1 MLTKYILI
9 IFSIL
14 IFWIIVISLI
24 RKKYNSHF
32 MYKLTNL
39 LIYFLE
45 LFLAGTLLNLLFDA
59 NAFQTSKSGF
69 LIFKDYVYA
78 NSIYSI
84 IITMIIKFW
93 DGTTIDSINSLQ
105 KQVKDFLLLL
115 ELHDTESII
124 NNFQSFKNNYNLLC
138 EIGSLDKFT
147 LKEVNEV
154 TIVIQ
159 SFLDNEIGENDL
171 ILFLKN
177 KQILL
182 EDERNIVNFGWQSS
196 LFLRILKN

>member
-14 IFWIIVISLI
+14 IFLTIAISFI
-24 RKKYNSHF
+24 RKKYNSHS

-59 NAFQTSKSGF
+59 NTFQTSKSGF

-115 ELHDTESII
+115 ELHDTESIR
-124 NNFQSFKNNYNLLC
+124 NKFQSFKNHYRFHYK
-138 EIGSLDKFT
+138 IGSLDKFT
-147 LKEVNEV
+147 LNEVNEV

-159 SFLDNEIGENDL
+159 NFLDNEIREKDL
-171 ILFLKN
+171 ILFLK
-177 KQILL
+177 KRQILL
-182 EDERNIVNFGWQSS
+182 EDERNIINFGWQSS

>member
-14 IFWIIVISLI
+14 IFLTIAISFI
-24 RKKYNSHF
+24 RKKYNSHS

-59 NAFQTSKSGF
+59 NTFQTSKSGF

-115 ELHDTESII
+115 ELHDTESIR
-124 NNFQSFKNNYNLLC
+124 NKFQSFKNHYRFHYK
-138 EIGSLDKFT
+138 I
-147 LKEVNEV
+147 
-154 TIVIQ
+154 
-159 SFLDNEIGENDL
+159 
-171 ILFLKN
+171 
-177 KQILL
+177 
-182 EDERNIVNFGWQSS
+182 
-196 LFLRILKN
+196 

>member
-1 MLTKYILI
+1 
-9 IFSIL
+9 
-14 IFWIIVISLI
+14 
-24 RKKYNSHF
+24 

-39 LIYFLE
+39 LVYFLE

-59 NAFQTSKSGF
+59 HAFQSSKSGF

-115 ELHDTESII
+115 DLNDIELFKS
-124 NNFQSFKNNYNLLC
+124 SFNSFENKYSFLIK
-138 EIGSLDKFT
+138 IGSLEKFT
-147 LKEVNEV
+147 FNQVNEV
-154 TIVIQ
+154 TIAIQ
-159 SFLDNEIGENDL
+159 SFLSSEIEKNDL
-171 ILFLKN
+171 VIFLK
-177 KQILL
+177 KTQILL

-196 LFLRILKN
+196 LFLRVLKN

>member
-9 IFSIL
+9 ILSSL
-14 IFWIIVISLI
+14 IFLIISISFI
-24 RKKYNSHF
+24 RKKYSSHS

-39 LIYFLE
+39 LVYFLE

-59 NAFQTSKSGF
+59 HAFQSSKSGF

-115 ELHDTESII
+115 DLNDIELFRS
-124 NNFQSFKNNYNLLC
+124 SFNSFENKYSFLIK
-138 EIGSLDKFT
+138 IGSLEKFT
-147 LKEVNEV
+147 FNQVNEV
-154 TIVIQ
+154 TIAIQ
-159 SFLDNEIGENDL
+159 SFLSSEIEKNDL
-171 ILFLKN
+171 VIFLK
-177 KQILL
+177 KIQILL

-196 LFLRILKN
+196 LFLRVLKN

>member
-1 MLTKYILI
+1 MLTEYILI

-14 IFWIIVISLI
+14 IFLTIAISFI
-24 RKKYNSHF
+24 RKKYNSHS

-59 NAFQTSKSGF
+59 NTFQTSKSGF

-84 IITMIIKFW
+84 IITMVIKFW

-115 ELHDTESII
+115 ELRDTGSIR
-124 NNFQSFKNNYNLLC
+124 NKFQSFKNHYRFHYR
-138 EIGSLDKFT
+138 IGSLDNFT
-147 LKEVNEV
+147 LNEV
-154 TIVIQ
+154 TIAIQ
-159 SFLDNEIGENDL
+159 NFLDNEIREKDL

-196 LFLRILKN
+196 LFLRMLKN

>member
-14 IFWIIVISLI
+14 IFLTIAISFI
-24 RKKYNSHF
+24 RKKYNSHS

-59 NAFQTSKSGF
+59 NTFQTSKSGF

-115 ELHDTESII
+115 ELHDTESIR
-124 NNFQSFKNNYNLLC
+124 NKFQSFKNHYRFQYK
-138 EIGSLDKFT
+138 IGSLDKFT
-147 LKEVNEV
+147 LNEVNEV

-159 SFLDNEIGENDL
+159 NFLDNEIREKDL

-182 EDERNIVNFGWQSS
+182 EDERNIINFGWQSS

>member
-115 ELHDTESII
+115 ELHDTESIR

>member
-9 IFSIL
+9 ILSSL
-14 IFWIIVISLI
+14 IFLIISISFI
-24 RKKYNSHF
+24 RKKYRSHS

-39 LIYFLE
+39 LVYFLE

-59 NAFQTSKSGF
+59 HAFQSSKSGF

-115 ELHDTESII
+115 DLNDIKLLRS
-124 NNFQSFKNNYNLLC
+124 SFNSFENKYSFLIK
-138 EIGSLDKFT
+138 IGSLEKFT
-147 LKEVNEV
+147 FNQVNEV
-154 TIVIQ
+154 TIAIQ
-159 SFLDNEIGENDL
+159 SFLSSEIEKNDL
-171 ILFLKN
+171 VIFLK
-177 KQILL
+177 KTQILL
-182 EDERNIVNFGWQSS
+182 EDERNIINFGWQSS
-196 LFLRILKN
+196 LFLRVLKN